1 MATLDNR
8 LTLTPKPKFAV
19 CTISNSKLLSHTY
32 NVNIMAVTYKNTRLG
47 RSNKNSAVFAII
59 DKYSCAGIEYV
70 NLTLLTIWNLELLHM
85 QCAWLFYFCL
95 EPTILIYEIF
105 TLKFLFIFCEHGI
118 IFLYILCYFFFDYI
132 C

>member
-59 DKYSCAGIEYV
+59 DKYSCTIGICYARLRNSQVQVVIVKVHNHKNCETS
-70 NLTLLTIWNLELLHM
+70 NPTALESNM
-85 QCAWLFYFCL
+85 
-95 EPTILIYEIF
+95 
-105 TLKFLFIFCEHGI
+105 
-118 IFLYILCYFFFDYI
+118 
-132 C
+132 